1 MASAKLMVSSI
12 SRNSDLKLKS
22 SSSSSAKSS
31 ISDLQ
36 IHRQTSIN
44 QDSTTL
50 GLSMTVNRI
59 LRNVYSDD
67 NRASESTLVDAEI
80 TLIDAAGAVTTISAS
95 EGAAEIRRQESG
107 RPKTVDDVW
116 REIVAGRREKRECK
130 QEAHED
136 CEMMT
141 LEDFLAKADAA
152 EKEEV
157 KVEPSTERRLSGGIF
172 AFDQAMIVSERSG
185 EGLTRFG
192 SGVEAIGGGRGKRK
206 ALLEPLDKA
215 AQQRQRRM
223 IKNRE
228 SAARSRERKQAYQV
242 ELESMA
248 VKLEEENE
256 LLLKEK
262 AEQTKARFKQLMER
276 VVPVVEKRRPQRILR
291 RVRSTHW

>member
-1 MASAKLMVSSI
+1 MSIPQVLTLNPYRTNKQKNTELLADKVGSDDERERVIGTDKSAGEYSYMASAKLMASSI
-12 SRNSDLKLKS
+12 SRNSDLKRKSS

-31 ISDLQ
+31 ISE
-36 IHRQTSIN
+36 IHRQNSIN
-44 QDSTTL
+44 NDSTTL
-50 GLSMTVNRI
+50 GLSMTVNGI

-80 TLIDAAGAVTTISAS
+80 TLIDAAGAVTAISDN
-95 EGAAEIRRQESG
+95 EGTGEIRRQESG

-116 REIVAGRREKRECK
+116 REIVAGRRECK

-136 CEMMT
+136 SEMMT
-141 LEDFLAKADAA
+141 LEDFLAKADAV
-152 EKEEV
+152 EKEEM
-157 KVEPSTERRLSGGIF
+157 KVEPPTERQLSGGIF

-192 SGVEAIGGGRGKRK
+192 SGMEEIGGRGGKRK

-228 SAARSRERKQAYQV
+228 SAARSRERKQ
-242 ELESMA
+242 
-248 VKLEEENE
+248 
-256 LLLKEK
+256 
-262 AEQTKARFKQLMER
+262 
-276 VVPVVEKRRPQRILR
+276 
-291 RVRSTHW
+291 VRYFLFF